1 MSPALV
7 PLRYSEERSADNINE
22 LDINARA
29 IVVPESAEKGVV
41 SPEWEETGRVVLVPI
56 NKFGAAW

>member
-7 PLRYSEERSADNINE
+7 PLRYSEERSVDKMNE

-29 IVVPESAEKGVV
+29 IVVPEMADEAISDC
-41 SPEWEETGRVVLVPI
+41 EESGRVVLTPMS
-56 NKFGAAW
+56 KSEGREA